1 MTAGRLAALLATLA
15 LFAPAGAEAH
25 IGIEGMD
32 GFSAG
37 MLHPLLAPH
46 HLMVLAALG
55 LRSGQRGV
63 ANMTA
68 SMSGLVAGLALGG
81 LAGWWFSLDAPPFLV
96 AVALAVLFGVAT
108 VADAP
113 SARLPALLSGLATG
127 VVVIIAQIFHSTVS
141 GDGLPAIA
149 GAALATLL
157 VVFNTAFLASLA
169 TRPVAKIAVRV
180 AASWLTAIALM
191 MAGLLLTGG

>member
-1 MTAGRLAALLATLA
+1 MTAGRLAVLAALALLA
-15 LFAPAGAEAH
+15 PASAEAH

-37 MLHPLLAPH
+37 MLHPVLAPH
-46 HLMVLAALG
+46 HLIVLVGLG

-63 ANMTA
+63 ADMTA
-68 SMSGLVAGLALGG
+68 TMTGLVAGLAIGG
-81 LAGWWFSLDAPPFLV
+81 LAAWWFALDAPPFLA
-96 AVALAVLFGVAT
+96 AVALAVLFGAAT

-113 SARLPALLSGLATG
+113 SARLPALLSGLAAG
-127 VVVIIAQIFHSTVS
+127 GLVNIAQVFHSTIS
-141 GDGLPAIA
+141 GDGWPAIA

-157 VVFNTAFLASLA
+157 VVFNIAFLASLA

-180 AASWLTAIALM
+180 AASWLTAIALL

>member
-1 MTAGRLAALLATLA
+1 
-15 LFAPAGAEAH
+15 
-25 IGIEGMD
+25 MD

-37 MLHPLLAPH
+37 MLHPVLAPH
-46 HLMVLAALG
+46 HLMALAALG

-63 ANMTA
+63 ADMTA
-68 SMSGLVAGLALGG
+68 TMTGLVAGLAIGG
-81 LAGWWFSLDAPPFLV
+81 LAGWWLALDAPPFLA
-96 AVALAVLFGVAT
+96 AVALAILFGTAT

-113 SARLPALLSGLATG
+113 SARLPALLSGLAAG
-127 VVVIIAQIFHSTVS
+127 AIVNIAQIFHATIS
-141 GDGLPAIA
+141 GDGWPAIA

-157 VVFNTAFLASLA
+157 VVFNIAFLASLA
-169 TRPVAKIAVRV
+169 ARPVAKIAVRV

>member
-1 MTAGRLAALLATLA
+1 MTAGRLAFLVTLALLA
-15 LFAPAGAEAH
+15 PASAEAH

-37 MLHPLLAPH
+37 MLHPVLAPH
-46 HLMVLAALG
+46 HLMALAALG
-55 LRSGQRGV
+55 LRSGQRGISD
-63 ANMTA
+63 MTA
-68 SMSGLVAGLALGG
+68 TMTGLLAGLAIGG
-81 LAGWWFSLDAPPFLV
+81 LSGWWFALDAPPFLA
-96 AVALAVLFGVAT
+96 AVTLAVLFGAAT

-127 VVVIIAQIFHSTVS
+127 VVVNIAQIFHSTIS
-141 GDGLPAIA
+141 GDGWPAIA

-157 VVFNTAFLASLA
+157 VVFNIAFLASLA
-169 TRPVAKIAVRV
+169 TRLVAKITVRV
-180 AASWLTAIALM
+180 AASWLTAIAVL